1 MSQATP
7 VPQVNAGSL
16 PLNRTLLLSA
26 ACGLLLLF
34 LPLWAN
40 NYVLSIGTLILFLG
54 LAGQAWNVM
63 MGFAGLL
70 SLGHALYI
78 GLGAYTSAALFTHY
92 EIGPWL
98 SVWPAAA
105 ICALA
110 GVGIGALAFR
120 FSISGVQFSLL
131 TIAFAEFTRI
141 GFDHIDWL
149 GGPAGLFLKVQQR
162 EHIDLLNLRG
172 PPAMFYYVA
181 LGLCAGTFALC
192 RYLLQGRAGYYWQA
206 IRENED
212 AARALGIHTFRWKI
226 LAVAISAAL
235 TGVAGV
241 FFAFYYNSLFPEQAF
256 HMSRSIEIILAPV
269 IGGIG
274 SLVGPVLGA
283 ALLTLLGDLST
294 EVLNALGS
302 EIPGV
307 KQVLY
312 GCVLLI
318 VVWYLPHGVWPAL
331 ARALGVSREQSK

>member
-1 MSQATP
+1 VTQLNT
-7 VPQVNAGSL
+7 GSMPLERAQIAAFGCVLALVLL
-16 PLNRTLLLSA
+16 PLL
-26 ACGLLLLF
+26 
-34 LPLWAN
+34 AN
-40 NYVLSIGTLILFLG
+40 NYVLSVMTLILFLS

-70 SLGHALYI
+70 SLGHALFI
-78 GLGAYTSAALFTHY
+78 GLGAYTAAALYTHF

-98 SVWPAAA
+98 GVFVAAA
-105 ICALA
+105 LCALA
-110 GVGIGALAFR
+110 GVCIGALAFR
-120 FSISGVQFSLL
+120 FSISGVQFALL

-162 EHIDLLNLRG
+162 DQIDLWNLRG

-181 LGLCAGTFALC
+181 LVLCGGTFALC
-192 RYLLQGRAGYYWQA
+192 RWLLRGRAGFYWQA

-212 AARALGIHTFRWKI
+212 AARALGIHTLRWKL
-226 LAVAISAAL
+226 LAVAVSAAI

-241 FFAFYYNSLFPEQAF
+241 FFAFYYNSLFPEQVF

-269 IGGIG
+269 IGGVG
-274 SLVGPVLGA
+274 TLVGPVLGA
-283 ALLTLLGDLST
+283 ALLTLLGDFST
-294 EVLNALGS
+294 ELLNALGT

-307 KQVLY
+307 KQVIY

-318 VVWYLPHGVWPAL
+318 VVWYLPHGVWPSL
-331 ARALGVSREQSK
+331 SRALGLTKKS

>member
-7 VPQVNAGSL
+7 VTQVNTGAV
-16 PLNRTLLLSA
+16 PLERAQLA
-26 ACGLLLLF
+26 AVGCVLVLLLL
-34 LPLWAN
+34 PLVAN
-40 NYVLSIGTLILFLG
+40 NYVLSVMTLILFLG

-70 SLGHALYI
+70 SLGHALFI
-78 GLGAYTSAALFTHY
+78 GLGAYASAALYTHFD
-92 EIGPWL
+92 IGPWL
-98 SVWPAAA
+98 GIFVAAA
-105 ICALA
+105 LCALA
-110 GVGIGALAFR
+110 GVCIGALAFR
-120 FSISGVQFSLL
+120 FSISGVQFALL

-162 EHIDLLNLRG
+162 DHIDLWNLRG

-181 LGLCAGTFALC
+181 LVLCGGTFALC
-192 RYLLQGRAGYYWQA
+192 RSLLRGRAGYYWQA

-212 AARALGIHTFRWKI
+212 AARALGIHTLRWKL
-226 LAVAISAAL
+226 LAVAISAAI

-241 FFAFYYNSLFPEQAF
+241 FFAFYYNSLFPEQVF

-274 SLVGPVLGA
+274 TLVGPVLGA

-294 EVLNALGS
+294 ELLNALGS

-307 KQVLY
+307 KQVIY
-312 GCVLLI
+312 GCVLLL
-318 VVWYLPHGVWPAL
+318 VVWYLPHGVWPSL
-331 ARALGVSREQSK
+331 SRALGFTKKV

>member
-1 MSQATP
+1 VT
-7 VPQVNAGSL
+7 QVNAGSL
-16 PLNRTLLLSA
+16 PLNRAQLLGAACALALLS
-26 ACGLLLLF
+26 

-92 EIGPWL
+92 HVGPWL
-98 SVWPAAA
+98 GVWLAAA
-105 ICALA
+105 LCALA

-120 FSISGVQFSLL
+120 FGISGVQFSLL

-149 GGPAGLFLKVQQR
+149 GGPGGLFLRVQQR
-162 EHIDLLNLRG
+162 EHIDLWNLRG

-181 LGLCAGTFALC
+181 LALCGGTLALC
-192 RYLLQGRAGYYWQA
+192 RWLLRGRAGYYWQA

-212 AARALGIHTFRWKI
+212 AARALGIHTLRWKL

-241 FFAFYYNSLFPEQAF
+241 FFAFYYNSLFPEQVF
-256 HMSRSIEIILAPV
+256 HSSRSIEIILAPV

-294 EVLNALGS
+294 ELLSALGT
-302 EIPGV
+302 ELPGV

-312 GCVLLI
+312 GCVLLV
-318 VVWYLPHGVWPAL
+318 VVWYLPHGVWPTLSRALGL
-331 ARALGVSREQSK
+331 ARANHKG